1 MQMTVER
8 VSYLHENELI
18 DYMNEIKHTFR
29 PDNTDDAETVQEA
42 VKLVRSGAVKSYS
55 YNSSEKKITAVIYDD
70 DAKINVDLSF
80 GKMSAICSC
89 GSKSWCKHCAAVV
102 FHLYL
107 QAHSLTDWLHEW
119 RITQSEQ
126 ILFKISDRTPEAWND
141 VLSRMMN
148 PIRIIGLMENPAVF
162 IHKFSL
168 IEQKATPLIPFEWE
182 WKPLF
187 DIFYRIHALEAAW
200 PYVYFHLGED
210 ASSFSYGKWYVK
222 NWLTDQLTKINDDVH
237 SLASKPRLF
246 ETDPFHDELK
256 VLVHSFML
264 KQDGLFEKRF
274 RVYKMVWH
282 YFFTDKL
289 SREKEQALLEQ
300 EESEEAKILLAF
312 FHLLQGRE
320 SELQTLINDVSPN
333 DFAKWLPLAHLAE
346 QEDQIESL
354 AMIMRKFLPHI
365 GDYLLEHVP
374 LSSRP
379 SFARK
384 IDGLLEIADF
394 NEDEREKMF
403 AYYGETGVD
412 VYADFLIERERFTE
426 WAALMHRYRVS
437 YDIAEAGGLKIA
449 LLNDPVAA
457 LPLLHLYAQNFI
469 EEKNRQSYRRAVNLF
484 KKMKA
489 GCKKSGKHDF
499 WNDYVTTVREKYRRL
514 RALME
519 EMEKGNLYL

>member
-8 VSYLHENELI
+8 VSYLHENELT
-18 DYMNEIKHTFR
+18 DYMNEIKHAFR
-29 PDNTDDAETVQEA
+29 PDNPADRDAIQDA

-55 YNSSEKKITAVIYDD
+55 YNSSEKKITAVIHEGDN
-70 DAKINVDLSF
+70 KINVHLSF
-80 GKMSAICSC
+80 DKMSAACTC
-89 GSKSWCKHCAAVV
+89 GTNQWCKHCAAVV

-107 QAHSLTDWLHEW
+107 QFHSLTDWLHEW
-119 RITQSEQ
+119 RSTQTKQ
-126 ILFKISDRTPEAWND
+126 MLLKISDRTPEAWND
-141 VLSRMMN
+141 VLSRLMN
-148 PIRIIGLMENPAVF
+148 PIRIIGLKENPAVF

-168 IEQKATPLIPFEWE
+168 IDQKAMPLIPFEWE

-187 DIFYRIHALEAAW
+187 DIFYRVHALEAAW

-222 NWLTDQLTKINDDVH
+222 NWLTDQLTKIKDDIQ

-264 KQDGLFEKRF
+264 KQNGLFEKRF
-274 RVYKMVWH
+274 RVYRMVWQN
-282 YFFTDKL
+282 FFTDKA
-289 SREKEQALLEQ
+289 SREKEETSLQNED
-300 EESEEAKILLAF
+300 SDEAKILLAF
-312 FHLLQGRE
+312 FHLLQGRDD
-320 SELQTLINDVSPN
+320 ELQVLINEVNPN
-333 DFAKWLPLAHLAE
+333 DFNKWLPLAHLAE
-346 QEDQIESL
+346 HEDQIESL
-354 AMIMRKFLPHI
+354 AMIMRKFLPYI
-365 GDYLLEHVP
+365 GDYLLAHVP

-384 IDGLLEIADF
+384 IDGLLETAQF
-394 NEDEREKMF
+394 NEDEREQMF

-412 VYADFLIERERFTE
+412 VYADFLIERERFSE
-426 WAALMHRYRVS
+426 WAALMHRYKVS

-449 LLNDPVAA
+449 LLNEPTAVF
-457 LPLLHLYAQNFI
+457 PLLHLYSQNFI
-469 EEKNRQSYRRAVNLF
+469 EEKNRQSYRRAVNLL

-499 WNDYVTTVREKYRRL
+499 WNDYVTAVREKYRRL

>member
-8 VSYLHENELI
+8 VSNLHENELI

-29 PDNTDDAETVQEA
+29 PDNPDDTHIVQEA

-55 YNSSEKKITAVIYDD
+55 YNSSAIQITAIVQDGDD
-70 DAKINVDLSF
+70 SVNVHLSF
-80 GKMSAICSC
+80 NKMDASCTCGKS
-89 GSKSWCKHCAAVV
+89 GWCKHNVAVI

-107 QAHSLTDWLHEW
+107 QFHSLTDWLHDW
-119 RITQSEQ
+119 RATQTEEQ
-126 ILFKISDRTPEAWND
+126 LFKISDRTPAAWND
-141 VLSRMMN
+141 VLSSLMN
-148 PIRIIGLMENPAVF
+148 PIRIIGFKENPAVF

-187 DIFYRIHALEAAW
+187 DIFYRLHALEAAW
-200 PYVYFHLGED
+200 PYVCYHLGED

-222 NWLTDQLTKINDDVH
+222 NWLSDQLTKINDDVN

-256 VLVHSFML
+256 VLVHAFML
-264 KQDGLFEKRF
+264 KQNGLFEKRF
-274 RVYKMVWH
+274 RVYRLVWQ

-289 SREKEQALLEQ
+289 SREKEQKLLEQ
-300 EESEEAKILLAF
+300 TNTNDAEILLAF
-312 FHLLQGRE
+312 FYLLQGQE
-320 SELQTLINDVSPN
+320 EKLQALIDHIHPTDLN
-333 DFAKWLPLAHLAE
+333 KWLPLAHLAE
-346 QEDQIESL
+346 HDDQVTSL
-354 AMIMRKFLPHI
+354 ALIMRKLLPSI

-374 LSSRP
+374 ISSRP

-384 IDGLLEIADF
+384 IDGLLETARF
-394 NEDEREKMF
+394 NEDERERMF
-403 AYYGETGVD
+403 AFYGETGVD
-412 VYADFLIERERFTE
+412 VYADFLIERERFAE
-426 WAALMHRYRVS
+426 WAALMHRYRIP

-449 LLNDPVAA
+449 LLNEPMST
-457 LPLLHLYAQNFI
+457 LPLLHIYSQNFI
-469 EEKNRQSYRRAVNLF
+469 EEKNRQSYRRAVNLL

-489 GCKKSGKHDF
+489 GCKKSGKQDF
-499 WNDYVTTVREKYRRL
+499 WNNYVNTVREKYRRL